1 MNTSPLWAS
10 CSSIV
15 KQRAGPGKG
24 GTPAVDTM
32 AGSLVESGD
41 MGAPLRRFGWA
52 SSGLWSGAGLSQASV
67 RGGPGTHLAKGPVDE
82 SGRRRYP
89 WLVLSCGTAA

>member
-24 GTPAVDTM
+24 GTPAVDTT

-41 MGAPLRRFGWA
+41 MGAPLRRFEWA
-52 SSGLWSGAGLSQASV
+52 SSGLWSGVLPEAYIVHYNCIYSDNIFFQGHKKL
-67 RGGPGTHLAKGPVDE
+67 PKGKQ
-82 SGRRRYP
+82 
-89 WLVLSCGTAA
+89 L